1 MNSKQDG
8 TVSSKGELTVLGG
21 GIVGL
26 CCAIAA
32 QKQGFKVSLLDK
44 DEPGRGASFG
54 NAGHFATEQMFPL
67 ASFSLL
73 PRLPGMLLDPQGPF
87 RIRPGY
93 FFKALPWFCRFMA
106 NMLPAKRRKN
116 GAAIAAL
123 NREAIGAMRRL
134 LAQAEAS
141 ELMCENGSLLLFE
154 RDGKAARQEFEAYT
168 KAGVAVKLLSGD
180 EVRRLEP
187 SLSGNIK
194 AALFF
199 TEVAHTPSPFE
210 LCKRLELHFK
220 ALGGQVLRAEIDKLQ
235 PDKQGV
241 RLGDSQGQSWHCDR
255 LLLCCGAWSKPL
267 AQQLGHEV
275 PLDTE
280 RGYHLMMPQVSG
292 LSRPVASFERKF
304 IITPMRGG
312 TRLAGTV
319 EFGGLEAPM
328 DPSRADCLLPH
339 AQALLPKVF
348 SSASA
353 EQGERWMG
361 FRPSLPDS
369 LPILGASLKQ
379 KGVWFAFGH
388 QHLGLTWAAITAELL
403 ASEFDGDEP
412 ALSLHPYRIDR
423 F

>member
-8 TVSSKGELTVLGG
+8 TVTSKGELTVLGG

-67 ASFSLL
+67 ASFSLV

-154 RDGKAARQEFEAYT
+154 RDGKAALQEYEAYT

-220 ALGGQVLRAEIDKLQ
+220 ALGGRYCAPRSINCS
-235 PDKQGV
+235 
-241 RLGDSQGQSWHCDR
+241 RT
-255 LLLCCGAWSKPL
+255 SK
-267 AQQLGHEV
+267 V
-275 PLDTE
+275 
-280 RGYHLMMPQVSG
+280 
-292 LSRPVASFERKF
+292 
-304 IITPMRGG
+304 
-312 TRLAGTV
+312 
-319 EFGGLEAPM
+319 
-328 DPSRADCLLPH
+328 
-339 AQALLPKVF
+339 
-348 SSASA
+348 SASVTVWGNPGTA
-353 EQGERWMG
+353 TDCYSAAAPGPNPWCSNWAMRCRWI
-361 FRPSLPDS
+361 PN
-369 LPILGASLKQ
+369 A
-379 KGVWFAFGH
+379 V
-388 QHLGLTWAAITAELL
+388 IT
-403 ASEFDGDEP
+403 
-412 ALSLHPYRIDR
+412 
-423 F
+423 